1 MRWHARGWRFP
12 DRPAGAF
19 ARHVVRVRAHLRGP
33 RDGGP
38 TGTRPAVRLPRHP
51 LLAPPL
57 ADPRPRPPSQ
67 RARRHIRDAFASRQA
82 RGGDRRGAPR
92 LGEKPTAAAR
102 DRRFDNASELT
113 YSDSRL
119 TEDDVFVAVASA
131 AGAGGRRAERGVANV
146 FAELIRETRSECGDG
161 KAAALVCSLFLG
173 SLSLKRKS
181 QRVVPFTAL
190 ANFAFARG
198 HGDAAAETAARRF
211 AFAVAAE
218 LVAALL
224 RDCETSEEVWRA
236 GVSVLS
242 ALGSNPEGD
251 DEQEEKEEASA
262 SDRVRKEKEN
272 AARLRVAALDAA
284 VAKRG
289 AFVSRTDLVEGCV
302 WFTVRAA
309 RDTSDDKS

>member
-1 MRWHARGWRFP
+1 MSYVCEPTFEAP
-12 DRPAGAF
+12 ET
-19 ARHVVRVRAHLRGP
+19 VVRL
-33 RDGGP
+33 
-38 TGTRPAVRLPRHP
+38 
-51 LLAPPL
+51 
-57 ADPRPRPPSQ
+57 

-173 SLSLKRKS
+173 SLSLKKKS
-181 QRVVPFTAL
+181 QRVVPFAAL

-211 AFAVAAE
+211 AFAVTAE

-251 DEQEEKEEASA
+251 DEQEEKQEA
-262 SDRVRKEKEN
+262 SDRVRKESEN

-302 WFTVRAA
+302 WFTVFAA

>member
-1 MRWHARGWRFP
+1 MSYVCEPTFEAP
-12 DRPAGAF
+12 ET
-19 ARHVVRVRAHLRGP
+19 VVRLVRVPPFVFRVILFSP
-33 RDGGP
+33 CL
-38 TGTRPAVRLPRHP
+38 GT
-51 LLAPPL
+51 
-57 ADPRPRPPSQ
+57 DPRPRPPSQ

-173 SLSLKRKS
+173 SLSLKKKS
-181 QRVVPFTAL
+181 QRVVPFAAL

-211 AFAVAAE
+211 AFAVTAE

>member
-1 MRWHARGWRFP
+1 M
-12 DRPAGAF
+12 
-19 ARHVVRVRAHLRGP
+19 RAHLRGP

-211 AFAVAAE
+211 AFAVTAE

>member
-1 MRWHARGWRFP
+1 M
-12 DRPAGAF
+12 
-19 ARHVVRVRAHLRGP
+19 RAHLRGP

>member
-1 MRWHARGWRFP
+1 M
-12 DRPAGAF
+12 
-19 ARHVVRVRAHLRGP
+19 
-33 RDGGP
+33 
-38 TGTRPAVRLPRHP
+38 
-51 LLAPPL
+51 
-57 ADPRPRPPSQ
+57 
-67 RARRHIRDAFASRQA
+67 
-82 RGGDRRGAPR
+82 
-92 LGEKPTAAAR
+92 
-102 DRRFDNASELT
+102 
-113 YSDSRL
+113 
-119 TEDDVFVAVASA
+119 
-131 AGAGGRRAERGVANV
+131 
-146 FAELIRETRSECGDG
+146 
-161 KAAALVCSLFLG
+161 CSLFLG
-173 SLSLKRKS
+173 SLSLKKKS
-181 QRVVPFTAL
+181 QRVVPFAAL

-211 AFAVAAE
+211 AFAVTAE

-251 DEQEEKEEASA
+251 DEQEEKQEA

>member
-1 MRWHARGWRFP
+1 MSYVCEPTFEAP
-12 DRPAGAF
+12 ET
-19 ARHVVRVRAHLRGP
+19 VVRL
-33 RDGGP
+33 
-38 TGTRPAVRLPRHP
+38 
-51 LLAPPL
+51 
-57 ADPRPRPPSQ
+57 